1 MNTSTKE
8 VKKVAI
14 TEQEFNNMVNLEKR
28 NLAINYMKAKNKDLN
43 SLDKFE
49 KQFENEAINR
59 IGSVYRVKGTR
70 SGHINSAPLEIQ
82 KLYSEAMTLVEQIT
96 FTKDDGESY
105 KATIL
110 VKKVVVE
117 G

>member
-43 SLDKFE
+43 IF
-49 KQFENEAINR
+49 N
-59 IGSVYRVKGTR
+59 
-70 SGHINSAPLEIQ
+70 
-82 KLYSEAMTLVEQIT
+82 
-96 FTKDDGESY
+96 
-105 KATIL
+105 
-110 VKKVVVE
+110 
-117 G
+117 